1 MRFYFPG
8 SHIEAG
14 STVSV
19 RPGGE
24 GPDPTDCIVEFG
36 DGVTVRGH
44 YQFLADRSI
53 VLDIPRREAKA
64 VSATNMSRWQ
74 LKLGSSDKW
83 TVASSV

>member
-14 STVSV
+14 STVSIM
-19 RPGGE
+19 PDGAE
-24 GPDPTDCIVEFG
+24 SDPTGCIVEFG

-44 YQFLADRSI
+44 YRFLADRSI
-53 VLDIPRREAKA
+53 VLDIPRREAKT
-64 VSATNMSRWQ
+64 VSATSMSRWQ